1 MAMAGDLSPLSKAES
16 DAVARRRRGR
26 NWAMFV
32 VLLLLCAIF
41 YAITWVKM
49 TKS

>member
-1 MAMAGDLSPLSKAES
+1 VARDLAPLSQAES

-26 NWAMFV
+26 NWALLV
-32 VLLLLCAIF
+32 ILLLLCAIF

>member
-1 MAMAGDLSPLSKAES
+1 MTPDPSRLTQAES

-26 NWAMFV
+26 NWAMLAV
-32 VLLLLCAIF
+32 LVLLCVIF
-41 YAITWVKM
+41 YAMTWVKM

>member
-1 MAMAGDLSPLSKAES
+1 MAGDLPPLTQAES

-26 NWAMFV
+26 NWALLV

-41 YAITWVKM
+41 YAITVVKM

>member
-1 MAMAGDLSPLSKAES
+1 MRADPPPLTRIES
-16 DAVARRRRGR
+16 DEVARRRRGR

-32 VLLLLCAIF
+32 ALLLLCAIF
-41 YAITWVKM
+41 YAMAWVKM